1 LLRDSIPGMDK
12 IIENDPLPGSVIL
25 VTGSLGSLKS
35 SFVLAVMNSYLEK
48 SKDKFGIY
56 ATMETHRQ
64 NHLENM
70 QSIGIKPSPRLV
82 MWDLASFRSGIPSEE
97 MDEYIHPR
105 DYISLVLRTL
115 EKPRPVSD
123 KENSKTP
130 SCFAIDSLDSL
141 WYLAKIDSNETRQKS
156 IDVFYRLRQSGIFS
170 FVILGSGEGTVGPE
184 HFLADGIIELG
195 TLRGKSGAKRFIRV
209 RKMRSVRHS
218 LDPFVIEV
226 SEKGGLAVIGQMR

>member
-1 LLRDSIPGMDK
+1 MNK
-12 IIENDPLPGSVIL
+12 IIDNDPPPGSVIL
-25 VTGSLGSLKS
+25 VTGSSGSLKS

-48 SKDKFGIY
+48 NENDFGIY

-97 MDEYIHPR
+97 MDRYVHPK
-105 DYISLVLRTL
+105 DYISLVLRNL

-123 KENSKTP
+123 NGISKTP

-156 IDVFYRLRQSGIFS
+156 IDLFYKIRQSGIFS

-184 HFLADGIIELG
+184 HFLADGIIEFG
-195 TLRGKSGAKRFIRV
+195 TLRGKPGAKRFIRI
-209 RKMRSVRHS
+209 RKMRAVRHS

-226 SEKGGLAVIGQMR
+226 LEKGGLAVVGQMKGA